1 MANRYQYT
9 TQLTTNNTKRK
20 YLSSVI
26 YPKIKPTDN
35 DMYVISESADRLDI
49 LASKYYGDKSYWWVI
64 SIANNLNDASL
75 HIQPGIQLRIPSDL
89 PSVLRDF
96 EKLNK

>member
-75 HIQPGIQLRIPSDL
+75 HIQAGIQLRIPSDL

>member
-1 MANRYQYT
+1 MANRYNYT
-9 TQLTTNNTKRK
+9 TELTTKNTKRK

-35 DMYVISESADRLDI
+35 DMYIISESSDRLDI
-49 LASKYYGDKSYWWVI
+49 LASKYYGDKTYWWVI
-64 SIANNLNDASL
+64 SIANNLNDASF

-89 PSVLRDF
+89 PTILRDF
-96 EKLNK
+96 EKINK